1 MVNSV
6 GESPLN
12 LVCNHLLI
20 ALEVISVVCLQALT
34 DQEAQSSALSG
45 LCWSSHGLG
54 AAALLPQTV
63 ARLAPASAE
72 TGRAAAAA
80 LMATAP
86 PANDRPIVLLKTA
99 TTMAPA
105 CIIHKAQGS
114 ALSRLC
120 RSTHSLG
127 AAALTPQTTASL
139 DVWAGPL
146 PLSLPSPPESA
157 QAIDPTSAPDATL
170 ALLHPAKNLSSAPE
184 GEH

>member
-1 MVNSV
+1 MVSSVSESPLDVVCNHLHIALKVNSV
-6 GESPLN
+6 G
-12 LVCNHLLI
+12 
-20 ALEVISVVCLQALT
+20 CLQALT
-34 DQEAQSSALSG
+34 GQEAQSSTLSG
-45 LCWSSHGLG
+45 LCRPTHSLG
-54 AAALLPQTV
+54 AAALLPQT
-63 ARLAPASAE
+63 AASLAPASAE
-72 TGRAAAAA
+72 TARAAAAA

-86 PANDRPIVLLKTA
+86 PASDRPTALLKTA

-114 ALSRLC
+114 ALSGLC
-120 RSTHSLG
+120 RSTHSPG
-127 AAALTPQTTASL
+127 AAALTPQTVASL